1 MPVLLLVPLLAL
13 TLVSCSSPGPAG
25 GAVAD
30 PPVVTPASVPPS
42 IGDGHGTLEGSTEVA
57 EPQLHLMTLDPQGR
71 IGLLDLAD
79 GTTSDAGQVPDVSS
93 TSTDGRYLFASSAT
107 GGALTVVDSGMW
119 TWDHEDH
126 FHYYRGGSRTVGTV
140 EGLGE
145 AVVTSGTS
153 ATGVYFPDSGEAT
166 VLDNDALAK
175 GELGV
180 RAEFS
185 VEPYPGMLVPLSD
198 LTLLTRPGVG
208 GAAAS
213 VQAYDADGEP
223 VEGATADCIDAL
235 GTITTSVGAVIGC
248 DDGALLATL
257 DGGDVAYERIPYPAG
272 TDAARATEF
281 RAREGRP
288 TVAAV
293 AGDQGVWLLDTRE
306 RSWQLVRTDVPLLQA
321 SAVDDREGH
330 VVALAEDGRV
340 LVLSAD
346 SGATLAATEPLLTET
361 LKNPALL
368 AGVELI
374 ADQHRVYLNAPAEQQ
389 LFEIDFA
396 DGARIARTFDTDTV
410 PAHLAEVGR

>member
-1 MPVLLLVPLLAL
+1 MLVPLLAL
-13 TLVSCSSPGPAG
+13 TLVSCSSPGPAD

-30 PPVVTPASVPPS
+30 PPVATPASVPPS

-145 AVVTSGTS
+145 AVVTSGSS

-185 VEPYPGMLVPLSD
+185 VEPHPGMLVPLSD
-198 LTLLTRPGVG
+198 LTLLTRPGGG

-223 VEGATADCIDAL
+223 VEGATADCIDAR

-272 TDAARATEF
+272 ADAARATEF

-346 SGATLAATEPLLTET
+346 TGATLAATEPLLTET
-361 LKNPALL
+361 LKDPALL

-374 ADQHRVYLNAPAEQQ
+374 SDQHRVYLNAPAEQQ